1 MEDMKSTFKNLFK
14 SKPKAF
20 KGRGHVLG
28 TADHEAGGPPGGA
41 KPATGAP
48 GSRAPVPPQANSG
61 IPQGIP
67 QGKKLGSDPSAAPRI
82 SNTRATQNS
91 HQHRPPITGVGSAS
105 GVIPIH
111 AEASAASGSSSGQLS
126 TERGFAPPT
135 PSSTSSVPV
144 PTEST
149 PPTTLSTSSVPLPI
163 ETAPAPTTSS
173 TSSALLPRE
182 RTAPTA
188 SGIGSVPLS
197 LERSIAPPPAN
208 LHAHSDAVG
217 EELQH
222 AAALFLSGVAEEAPL
237 QLLCRLLQNV
247 LMQPSEPKYRRL
259 RLANPKIQALA
270 DLPGGLELLQACGF
284 AIVPEEQD
292 GGEGAQLQVTLLL
305 PEDADLSPLQA
316 ALHLLAPPTPSG
328 AVAEGWA
335 SSGRDPASAGSNGRG
350 VSSAGL
356 AAPNAAADAVPRPRN
371 TQVLIPVEANV
382 EVPDWV
388 FDRTGAELKAS
399 FLASRKRQE
408 LEQTLMTRAMREKLM
423 GSAPQRSYKHSTIRV
438 RLPEGLILQG
448 EFNAGEPASAIFEW
462 FHDCLREASST
473 YELILP
479 SRTALQP
486 AGTVRE
492 AGLLPSATLNFRPL
506 VKAAAGLSTLKDL
519 LLREAKILN

>member
-1 MEDMKSTFKNLFK
+1 MPSPMKVVCL
-14 SKPKAF
+14 
-20 KGRGHVLG
+20 H
-28 TADHEAGGPPGGA
+28 
-41 KPATGAP
+41 
-48 GSRAPVPPQANSG
+48 
-61 IPQGIP
+61 QG
-67 QGKKLGSDPSAAPRI
+67 
-82 SNTRATQNS
+82 
-91 HQHRPPITGVGSAS
+91 TGVGSAS

-208 LHAHSDAVG
+208 LHGPAHSDAVG